1 MVTYATMHVRSC
13 TARSLVAD
21 VSTVDETGRL
31 CMEVRGAEITL
42 SERLNQLFTQNRLE
56 TANSTASAN
65 ARAFGDASAFGTPVR

>member
-1 MVTYATMHVRSC
+1 MVTYATMQVRSC

-56 TANSTASAN
+56 TANAV
-65 ARAFGDASAFGTPVR
+65 AFGDATTFGDAIAFGAPER